1 VHVAVP
7 GFRTRVLDLVT
18 TLLDAGIYTKKDLAD
33 LYRRRW
39 EAEMSHPDYP
49 SSDALYHRERA
60 A

>member
-1 VHVAVP
+1 MTTPADAEVYP
-7 GFRTRVLDLVT
+7 LVE
-18 TLLDAGIYTKKDLAD
+18 LAE

-49 SSDALYHRERA
+49 SSDSLYRRDRA